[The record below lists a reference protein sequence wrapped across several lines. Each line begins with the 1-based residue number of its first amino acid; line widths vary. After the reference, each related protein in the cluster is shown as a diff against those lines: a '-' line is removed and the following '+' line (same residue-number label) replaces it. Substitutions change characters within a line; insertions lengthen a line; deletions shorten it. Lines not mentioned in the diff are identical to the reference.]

1 MKIQYVS
8 SSKDGRTKGMV
19 TADYVAARMSNR
31 TIGLVSIPESGQ
43 GLGFGL
49 SDGSYIKVQ
58 LKADGA
64 EVIYHVP
71 DKK

>member
-1 MKIQYVS
+1 
-8 SSKDGRTKGMV
+8 
-19 TADYVAARMSNR
+19 
-31 TIGLVSIPESGQ
+31 VSIPESGQ

-49 SDGSYIKVQ
+49 SDGSYIKFQ
-58 LKADGA
+58 LKADGV